1 MNKKP
6 ATLSLTQIIRRETA
20 ESNALFLSIGEGA
33 IVTDER
39 GYISKV
45 NDVALKI
52 LGFSEHDLLHKWHP
66 AVILAEDEN
75 GRLIP
80 NIERPITETFL
91 TGKPVFRRLSYRKK
105 DGSSVPVALTVSPVF
120 LDGKPM
126 GAIEVF
132 RDITEEVELENSK
145 DEFISIAS
153 HQLRTPATVVK
164 QYLGMLAD
172 GYVGTL
178 TKNQQSVLQTAL
190 EYNEHALDTINDLL
204 QVAQADANKMKLVRK
219 EIDLVDLV
227 EDIVETQT
235 KEYANKDLKLSFTS
249 NTGALVCKIDPLHIR
264 MVLEN
269 LLSNAYKYSPSNTSV
284 VVMLEANAESVQ
296 LHVKDQ
302 GVGIDAK
309 DMPKLFQKFTRIG
322 NPLSTAGGTGL
333 GLYWAKKLITMHDG
347 NITVESK
354 LHKGT
359 TFTVELPLGSST

>member
-1 MNKKP
+1 MNKK
-6 ATLSLTQIIRRETA
+6 LSPLNLTQLVRRETA
-20 ESNALFLSIGEGA
+20 ESEALFLSIGEGA

-39 GYISKV
+39 GHISRINK
-45 NDVALKI
+45 VALKI
-52 LGFSEHDLLHKWHP
+52 LGYNEKDLLHKWQP
-66 AVILAEDEN
+66 STLIAEDEN
-75 GRLIP
+75 GRRIP

-91 TGKPVFRRLSYRKK
+91 TGKPVFRRLSYVKK

-120 LDGKPM
+120 LDNKPV

-172 GYVGTL
+172 GYVGKL

-204 QVAQADANKMKLVRK
+204 HVAQADANKMKIVRK
-219 EIDLVDLV
+219 ETNLV
-227 EDIVETQT
+227 ELIEDVVKTQT
-235 KEYANKDLKLSFTS
+235 KEYVNKNLKLSFTS
-249 NTGALVCKIDPLHIR
+249 NTDALVCKIDPLHIR

-269 LLSNAYKYSPSNTSV
+269 LLSNAYKYSPPKTSV
-284 VVMLEANAESVQ
+284 AVELVATQKSIQ
-296 LHVKDQ
+296 LHVEDQ
-302 GVGIDAK
+302 GVGIDTK

-333 GLYWAKKLITMHDG
+333 GLYWAKKLISLHDG

-359 TFTVELPLGSST
+359 TFTVELPLGVVV